1 MSSQLTSFVLNG
13 TNYQQWASSMQSYL
27 MSQGQ
32 WKCVKSGAAAPVLKS
47 EATADDKFTGT
58 QEEIDSWHK
67 DKEKALGNICLRLH
81 FTIRAQYS
89 EYELPATLWATPK
102 EKYGSPGLL
111 TAFIEFKAAMDT
123 VIPNGSDPNPT
134 IDKILSHFT
143 WLEHMKWDIPE
154 KVQAMILLAK
164 APISMDSIIQ
174 IIAQG
179 VQDDDKKLKL
189 DIVVRTMSLS
199 WETHRRAGTQ
209 RASGSGQ
216 NQQRANKLSAVKP
229 SGGPPQ
235 FTQQQHQQQR
245 NGNSG
250 SFQGQGQG
258 KGR

>member
-1 MSSQLTSFVLNG
+1 MSSQLTSFVPILDG

-32 WKCVKSGAAAPVLKS
+32 WKCVKPGATAPVLKS
-47 EATADDKFTGT
+47 EATADDKSTGT
-58 QEEIDSWHK
+58 QEEIDSWHE
-67 DKEKALGNICLRLH
+67 DKEKALGNIRLRLH
-81 FTIRAQYS
+81 FTIGAQYS
-89 EYELPATLWATPK
+89 EYELPATLWVTLK
-102 EKYGSPGLL
+102 EKYGSPGLS
-111 TAFIEFKAAMDT
+111 TAFIEFKAAMDM
-123 VIPNGSDPNPT
+123 VIPNGSDPNPA

-143 WLEHMKWDIPE
+143 RLKHMKWDIPE
-154 KVQAMILLAK
+154 KVRAMILLAK

-189 DIVVRTMSLS
+189 DIVIKTMSLS
-199 WETHRRAGTQ
+199 WETHRCAGTQ

-235 FTQQQHQQQR
+235 FTQQLLECLSRRSNQLY
-245 NGNSG
+245 
-250 SFQGQGQG
+250 
-258 KGR
+258 

>member
-1 MSSQLTSFVLNG
+1 MSSQLTSFVPVLDG
-13 TNYQQWASSMQSYL
+13 TNYQQWTSSMQSYL

-32 WKCVKSGAAAPVLKS
+32 WKCVKPGATAPILKS
-47 EATADDKFTGT
+47 EATSEDKVTGT
-58 QEEIDSWHK
+58 QDDIDAWHK
-67 DKEKALGNICLRLH
+67 DEEKALGNIRLRLH
-81 FTIRAQYS
+81 FTIGAQYS
-89 EYELPATLWATPK
+89 EYELPTSLWTTLK
-102 EKYGSPGLL
+102 EKYGSPGLS

-123 VIPNGSDPNPT
+123 VIPNGSDPNPA

-143 WLEHMKWDIPE
+143 RLEHMKWDIPE
-154 KVQAMILLAK
+154 KVRAMILLAK
-164 APISMDSIIQ
+164 APVSMDSIVQ

-179 VQDDDKKLKL
+179 VQDDDKKLKI

-245 NGNSG
+245 KGNPG
-250 SFQGQGQG
+250 GFQGQG
-258 KGR
+258 